1 MSAFNWITVVD
12 LELSELLRECVL
24 LIACLESVTSH
35 KPSQNTRR
43 LSQECRTKPTV
54 DRSSPDAAFLL
65 CWSSSLFSAP
75 PPLISV
81 VESLLSV
88 PLMIS
93 SLLPTGYVA
102 NFGASAVR
110 A

>member
-54 DRSSPDAAFLL
+54 DRSAPTPLFCCAGPALCFLH
-65 CWSSSLFSAP
+65 
-75 PPLISV
+75 PPL
-81 VESLLSV
+81 
-88 PLMIS
+88 
-93 SLLPTGYVA
+93 
-102 NFGASAVR
+102 
-110 A
+110 